1 MSTQLTLPERAK
13 AALNSA
19 EHEKVLVTLAKSTKD
34 ITEIKDVDGRAQ
46 VHGAYMVL
54 KTRRGDIR
62 GTGKAARDDATKFS
76 KAIITEEDRLVG
88 LIEPEEKRLQA
99 LRDAWDQARE
109 QERREKAQAE
119 QRRKDGIRAKIDEMR
134 AVPLNLMD
142 APADKIATALDDLE
156 AFEVTADVFAEFVD
170 AAHAARAEVVGK
182 LKGMHEAAVRRE
194 EEADRLARD
203 RDELERQRAEHAEH
217 AEILRQQAEVR
228 QREEAERER
237 LAAEAEAAR
246 AEQERIDRKRRE
258 AEEARARAEREAEQR
273 KLDEQRAEIAR
284 QQAAIDAERQR
295 IADEEAARLRAEEA
309 AAAAKRRAA
318 EEAAQAA
325 RRAQAER
332 EAAERREREAAET
345 AVRNAAPALLEALE
359 YCVADLIECA
369 EELCASASSPMVRHI
384 KLARAAIAVARQTEA
399 HEVAA

>member
-203 RDELERQRAEHAEH
+203 RDELERQRAEHAE
-217 AEILRQQAEVR
+217 ILRQQAEVR

-399 HEVAA
+399 QREAA